1 MKKITRK
8 LIKNIEDR
16 DVASAMTWINS
27 NFETIEQME
36 RMFFR
41 TYFLEQCPEL
51 TPEKE
56 FMIESMLYDDKLF

>member
-1 MKKITRK
+1 MKKITKK
-8 LIKNIEDR
+8 LIKNTEDR

-27 NFETIEQME
+27 NLETIEQME

-41 TYFLEQCPEL
+41 TYFLKQHPKL

-56 FMIESMLYDDKLF
+56 FMIECMLYDDKLF

>member
-1 MKKITRK
+1 MKKITKK
-8 LIKNIEDR
+8 LIKNTEDR
-16 DVASAMTWINS
+16 DIASAMTWVNS

-36 RMFFR
+36 RMLFR

-56 FMIESMLYDDKLF
+56 FMIECMLYDDKLF